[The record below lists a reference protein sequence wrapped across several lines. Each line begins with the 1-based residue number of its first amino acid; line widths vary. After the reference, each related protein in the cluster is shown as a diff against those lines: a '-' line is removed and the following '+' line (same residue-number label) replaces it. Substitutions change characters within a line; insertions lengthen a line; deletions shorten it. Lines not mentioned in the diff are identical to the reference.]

1 MKQVLFMIGFCLCGL
16 WAEAQE
22 GLQVAQLFDGR
33 YAHRKDAV
41 EVLVKGRKL
50 KPYKLTL
57 FRSLTL
63 QADSAEQ
70 RFIEHLVEADAVRA
84 ADKESGRMGG
94 RLYYGFFCIPA
105 GKPPFRYIFFKNTA
119 QVSPERPEITLVY
132 MEGEATWE
140 ELKRMFE

>member
-1 MKQVLFMIGFCLCGL
+1 MKRIVWLLSFCLCCI

-22 GLQVAQLFDGR
+22 GLQIAQLFDGR

-50 KPYKLTL
+50 KPYQLAL

-70 RFIEHLVEADAVRA
+70 RFIERLVEADAA
-84 ADKESGRMGG
+84 QATDKESGKVGG
-94 RLYYGFFCIPA
+94 RLYYGFFCIP
-105 GKPPFRYIFFKNTA
+105 GEKSPFRYIFFKNKALT
-119 QVSPERPEITLVY
+119 SPENPEITLVY
-132 MEGEATWE
+132 MEGEATLE